1 MNNLVLLKE
10 ELQNNNKKVSS
21 LFIADYFGKAHKTI
35 LRDIRNM
42 NDIYEKLGLHKIVPS
57 YYINSQNKK
66 QPAFI
71 LNELQAYELI
81 TKYDDKLRIM
91 FMRDWYRLKEDEVRK
106 ENEQRKLEKKE
117 LKKIVWDIIEEKDN
131 LKIQNDFLIDKI
143 TTTNMMDIST
153 MSFEL
158 NIGRNTFMQMLR
170 NDGYL
175 YKNHNKDYNRITM
188 KGKKYLDMKV
198 VTTKSGHVSR
208 KVYVNSVGY
217 KYFMNN
223 Y

>member
-10 ELQNNNKKVSS
+10 ELQNNDKKVTSK
-21 LFIADYFGKAHKTI
+21 FIADYFGKRHMHI

-42 NDIYEKLGLHKIVPS
+42 NDIYEELDLTKIGS
-57 YYINSQNKK
+57 IFLKDKYGRN
-66 QPAFI
+66 QPAFM

-158 NIGRNTFMQMLR
+158 NIGRNMFMQMLR